1 MIQVGDLATIKSTV
15 QPTQY
20 GKVLYVLK
28 GSHNRCITGLYY
40 WRVDFNGKC
49 HTVREDQLILIQRG
63 EQ

>member
-1 MIQVGDLATIKSTV
+1 MIQVGDLVTIKSSV

-20 GKVLYVLK
+20 GKVLYVLT

-40 WRVDFNGKC
+40 WKVDFNGKY
-49 HTVREDQLILIQRG
+49 HTVREDQLIFIQRG